1 MSGPTVLLTLG
12 RLPKALEVARALQ
25 GAGCRVIVAEPFK
38 RHLTGASRAVAR
50 SVVVTSPVQ
59 DREAYLREISDL
71 AVAEGASLIL
81 PVSEE
86 ILHASLLHGR
96 LPSRVRLAA
105 MPHRT
110 LLALHDKLSFAEVC
124 RAAGVAAPETFA
136 LGDPRAVELARRG
149 RTVVKPIFS
158 CSGRGVRFLAAGEAL
173 PCADEPAL
181 VQEFC
186 AGRLLSTFTLARVGL
201 PRITVTYRG
210 AVMQGTVAVCFE
222 RIDTPPAVDA
232 WVGAMVRHTG
242 FDGFIS
248 FDLVE
253 DAQGVI
259 RGIECNPRATSGI
272 HFLEPADLA
281 AALLDPQADGPLRF
295 KENRLMQQF
304 YPCLTETQRTMFG
317 EGPFR
322 ENLRCLVAASDVTWS
337 ARDPWPLVSQPW
349 TSWPIIEMAMR
360 RRCTFG
366 EVAMLDLAWN
376 GA

>member
-1 MSGPTVLLTLG
+1 
-12 RLPKALEVARALQ
+12 
-25 GAGCRVIVAEPFK
+25 
-38 RHLTGASRAVAR
+38 AVAR
-50 SVVVTSPVQ
+50 SVVVTSPAQ
-59 DREAYLREISDL
+59 DREAYLRELAGL
-71 AVAEGASLIL
+71 AVAEDVSLIL

-86 ILHASLLHGR
+86 ILHVSLLRGR
-96 LPSRVRLAA
+96 LPAGVRLAA
-105 MPHRT
+105 MPHEA
-110 LLALHDKLSFAEVC
+110 LLALHDKLAFADVC
-124 RAAGVAAPETFA
+124 RAAGVAVPETFS
-136 LGDPRAVELARRG
+136 LTDPRAVDLARRT
-149 RTVVKPIFS
+149 RTVVKPLFS
-158 CSGRGVRFLAAGEAL
+158 CSGRGVRFLAAGETL
-173 PCADEPAL
+173 PPADEPAL

-186 AGRLLSTFTLARVGL
+186 AGRLLSTFTLARAGR

-232 WVGAMVRHTG
+232 WVDAMVRHTG

-272 HFLEPADLA
+272 HFVDPADLA
-281 AALLDPQADGPLRF
+281 VALLEPQNDGPLRC

-317 EGPFR
+317 DGPFR
-322 ENLRCLVAASDVTWS
+322 ENLRCLLAASDVTWS

-349 TSWPIIEMAMR
+349 TSWSIIEMAMR

-366 EVAMLDLAWN
+366 EVAMLDLAWS

>member
-1 MSGPTVLLTLG
+1 MSGRTVLLTLG
-12 RLPKALEVARALQ
+12 RLPKALEVARAMQ

-59 DREAYLREISDL
+59 DREAYLHELSEL

-86 ILHASLLHGR
+86 ILHASMLRDR
-96 LPSRVRLAA
+96 LPAGVRLAA
-105 MPHRT
+105 MPHGT
-110 LLALHDKLSFAEVC
+110 LLALHDKLSFVAVC
-124 RAAGVAAPETFA
+124 RAAGVAAPATFA
-136 LGDPRAVELARRG
+136 LGDPRAVELARRA

-173 PCADEPAL
+173 PYVDEPAL

-186 AGRLLSTFTLARVGL
+186 AGRLLSTFTLARAGL

-222 RIDTPPAVDA
+222 RIDTPPEVDA
-232 WVGAMVRHTG
+232 WVAAMVRHTA

-253 DAQGVI
+253 DEQGVI

-272 HFLEPADLA
+272 HFVEPADLA

-295 KENRLMQQF
+295 KANRLMQQF

-322 ENLRCLVAASDVTWS
+322 ENLRCLLAASDVTWS
-337 ARDPWPLVSQPW
+337 ANDPWPLVSQPW

-366 EVAMLDLAWN
+366 EVAMLDLAWS

>member
-1 MSGPTVLLTLG
+1 MSGRTVLLTLG

-59 DREAYLREISDL
+59 DREAYLRELSGL

-86 ILHASLLHGR
+86 ILHASMLRDR
-96 LPSRVRLAA
+96 LPAGVRLAA
-105 MPHRT
+105 MPHGT
-110 LLALHDKLSFAEVC
+110 LLALHDKLSFVAVC
-124 RAAGVAAPETFA
+124 RAAGVAAPATFA
-136 LGDPRAVELARRG
+136 LGDPRAVELARHA

-173 PCADEPAL
+173 PSADEPAL

-186 AGRLLSTFTLARVGL
+186 AGRLLSTFTLARAGL

-222 RIDTPPAVDA
+222 RIDAPPEVDA
-232 WVGAMVRHTG
+232 WVAAMVRHTA

-253 DAQGVI
+253 DGQGVI

-272 HFLEPADLA
+272 HFVEPADLA

-295 KENRLMQQF
+295 KANRLMQQF

-322 ENLRCLVAASDVTWS
+322 ENLRCLLAASDVTWS
-337 ARDPWPLVSQPW
+337 ASDPWPLVSQPW

-366 EVAMLDLAWN
+366 EVAMLDLAWG

>member
-12 RLPKALEVARALQ
+12 RLPKALEVARALR

-50 SVVVTSPVQ
+50 SVTVTSPVA
-59 DREAYLREISDL
+59 DREAYLGEIAAL
-71 AVAEGASLIL
+71 VAEEGVSLVL

-86 ILHASLLHGR
+86 ILHASLLRGR
-96 LPSRVRLAA
+96 LPEGVRLAA
-105 MPHRT
+105 MPHEA
-110 LLALHDKLSFAEVC
+110 LLALHDKLSFAAVC
-124 RAAGVAAPETFA
+124 RAAGVAVPETFA
-136 LGDPRAVELARRG
+136 LGDPQATELARRT
-149 RTVVKPIFS
+149 RTVVKPLFS
-158 CSGRGVRFLAAGEAL
+158 CSGRGVRFLAAGDAL
-173 PCADEPAL
+173 PPADEPAL

-186 AGRLLSTFTLARVGL
+186 AGRVLSTFTLARAGV

-222 RIDTPPAVDA
+222 RIDTPPAVEA

-253 DAQGVI
+253 DAQGLI

-272 HFLEPADLA
+272 HFVDPADLA
-281 AALLDPQADGPLRF
+281 AELLEPRPDRALRF
-295 KENRLMQQF
+295 KPDRLMQQF

-317 EGPFR
+317 DGPFR
-322 ENLRCLVAASDVTWS
+322 ENLRCLIAARDVTWS
-337 ARDPWPLVSQPW
+337 AGDPWPLVSQPW

-366 EVAMLDLAWN
+366 EVAMLDLAWG

>member
-1 MSGPTVLLTLG
+1 MSGRTVLLTLG
-12 RLPKALEVARALQ
+12 RLPKALEVARAMQ

-59 DREAYLREISDL
+59 DREAYLHELSEL

-86 ILHASLLHGR
+86 ILHASMLRDR
-96 LPSRVRLAA
+96 LPAGVRLAA
-105 MPHRT
+105 MPHGT
-110 LLALHDKLSFAEVC
+110 LLALHDKLSFVAVC
-124 RAAGVAAPETFA
+124 RAAGVAAPATFA
-136 LGDPRAVELARRG
+136 LGDPRAVELARRA

-173 PCADEPAL
+173 PYVDEPAL

-186 AGRLLSTFTLARVGL
+186 AGRLLSTFTLARAGL

-222 RIDTPPAVDA
+222 RIDTPPEVDA
-232 WVGAMVRHTG
+232 WVAAMVRHTA

-253 DAQGVI
+253 DGQGVI

-272 HFLEPADLA
+272 HFVEPADLA

-295 KENRLMQQF
+295 KANRLMQQF

-322 ENLRCLVAASDVTWS
+322 ENLRCLLAASDVTWS
-337 ARDPWPLVSQPW
+337 ANDPWPLVSQPW

-366 EVAMLDLAWN
+366 EVAMLDLAWS

>member
-38 RHLTGASRAVAR
+38 RHLTGASRSVAR
-50 SVVVTSPVQ
+50 SVTVTSPIA
-59 DREAYLREISDL
+59 DREAYLGEL
-71 AVAEGASLIL
+71 AALVAAEGVSLVL

-96 LPSRVRLAA
+96 LPAGVRLAA
-105 MPHRT
+105 MPHEV
-110 LLALHDKLSFAEVC
+110 LLALHDKLSFAAVC
-124 RAAGVAAPETFA
+124 RAAGVAVPETFA
-136 LGDPRAVELARRG
+136 LGDPRAVELARRT

-158 CSGRGVRFLAAGEAL
+158 CSGRGVRFLDAGRAL
-173 PCADEPAL
+173 PPADEPAL

-186 AGRLLSTFTLARVGL
+186 AGRLLSTFTLARAGE

-232 WVGAMVRHTG
+232 WVGAVVRHTA

-272 HFLEPADLA
+272 HFVEPGDLA
-281 AALLDPQADGPLRF
+281 AALLDPQADGRLRC
-295 KENRLMQQF
+295 KANRLMQQF

-317 EGPFR
+317 DGPFR
-322 ENLRCLVAASDVTWS
+322 ENLRCLLAARDVTWS

-366 EVAMLDLAWN
+366 EVAMLDLAWS

>member
-1 MSGPTVLLTLG
+1 
-12 RLPKALEVARALQ
+12 
-25 GAGCRVIVAEPFK
+25 
-38 RHLTGASRAVAR
+38 
-50 SVVVTSPVQ
+50 VVVTSPVQ

-96 LPSRVRLAA
+96 LPAGVRLAA
-105 MPHRT
+105 MPHPT
-110 LLALHDKLSFAEVC
+110 LLALHDKLSFAAVC

-173 PCADEPAL
+173 PSADEPAL

-186 AGRLLSTFTLARVGL
+186 AGRLLSTFTLARAGA

-232 WVGAMVRHTG
+232 WVGAVVRHTA

-253 DAQGVI
+253 DAQGVV

-272 HFLEPADLA
+272 HFVDPGDLA
-281 AALLDPQADGPLRF
+281 AALLDPQADGPLRC
-295 KENRLMQQF
+295 KANRLMQQF

-317 EGPFR
+317 DGPFR
-322 ENLRCLVAASDVTWS
+322 ENLRCLLGARDVTWS

-366 EVAMLDLAWN
+366 EVAMLDLAWS